1 MNGDKKN
8 IQEFFSSADL
18 DGDGL
23 LTLEEAKVQGMDIA
37 TFHEIDREQT
47 GEITLEMFLAWQ
59 KDEIAKNPGKFP
71 FSNLQ
76 AAIGDESND
85 DDNFGNF
92 NI

>member
-1 MNGDKKN
+1 M
-8 IQEFFSSADL
+8 
-18 DGDGL
+18 
-23 LTLEEAKVQGMDIA
+23 A
-37 TFHEIDREQT
+37 TYHEIDGEQT

-59 KDEIAKNPGKFP
+59 KDEVAKKPGKFP